1 MSNSNLATDQA
12 PSFNSARPR
21 ETTQVGE
28 LVSKR
33 GKRIKIGSTPYPYP
47 TSAVMMPSRGH
58 DKVKNSS
65 RPLIPLS
72 HARPLS
78 GRDVRISETAK
89 LGSYGNTSSNG
100 NIG

>member
-1 MSNSNLATDQA
+1 MMSNESTISA
-12 PSFNSARPR
+12 PSFDTVRPR
-21 ETTQVGE
+21 AENSPTERSKKATRIAIGGKTQ
-28 LVSKR
+28 
-33 GKRIKIGSTPYPYP
+33 YPYE
-47 TSAVMMPSRGH
+47 TAAVMMPSRGH
-58 DKVKNSS
+58 DEVKNSS

-89 LGSYGNTSSNG
+89 LGSYGNTSSSG